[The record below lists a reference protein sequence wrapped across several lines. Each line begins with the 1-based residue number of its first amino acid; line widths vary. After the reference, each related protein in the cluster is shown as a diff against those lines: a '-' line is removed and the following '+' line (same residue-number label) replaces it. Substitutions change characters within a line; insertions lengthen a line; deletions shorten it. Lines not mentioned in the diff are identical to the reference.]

1 MRHPSGPNSTSPG
14 PRQVELV
21 LLRHGE
27 TEWSRLGR
35 YAGLTDLAL
44 TADGQASARALGPR
58 LAQGNYDRIVSS
70 PLQRARSTAELLALG
85 EVTLDLRLVERDY
98 GDYEGKTT
106 AEIRADAPHWHVW
119 TDPVPN
125 GETLAAMTHR
135 VNSFIRDVRQSADRR
150 VLAVAHAHLIR
161 LVAARW
167 LGLEPAQAALFRLGT
182 LGIAHLG
189 WERERPVMLS
199 WNT

>member
-58 LAQGNYDRIVSS
+58 LAH
-70 PLQRARSTAELLALG
+70 RATTTASCPAPCSAPRSTAELLALG

-135 VNSFIRDVRQSADRR
+135 VDSFIRDVRQSADRR

-182 LGIAHLG
+182 LGIAHLVG
-189 WERERPVMLS
+189 NASVPS
-199 WNT
+199 C